1 MSRSRDNP
9 DPRLI
14 VDGPRQRKQAPTL
27 SDPNNGE
34 TEIAAMEALAK
45 QIDTLT
51 RKLPSSVP
59 IAARESDIPRLLA
72 LPGRDGDA
80 ASTFNRRMDLLFGE
94 DLRDAAGRLK
104 YVVAGKYGMGAVVDC
119 DSILSALLWM
129 SRTPKLLCLSLIMCT
144 VSLRASNNPSRI

>member
-1 MSRSRDNP
+1 VQLSSLHYLNFDS
-9 DPRLI
+9 
-14 VDGPRQRKQAPTL
+14 KSTL
-27 SDPNNGE
+27 V
-34 TEIAAMEALAK
+34 AAMEALVK

-80 ASTFNRRMDLLFGE
+80 ASTFNRHMDLLFGQ

-104 YVVAGKYGMGAVVDC
+104 YVVAGKYGMGAVVKYLKTVPWAELQC
-119 DSILSALLWM
+119 SIV
-129 SRTPKLLCLSLIMCT
+129 RPKLD
-144 VSLRASNNPSRI
+144 RIIRELEFLWCVILLKSSHY